1 MTIVKFVVDNWSDKP
16 KTVEYAKQSTHFYIK
31 ANGGRDSIIS
41 RYYSY
46 FDAEAEALEFIVD
59 RNAKRARSKEV
70 DQIKRHAVELLE
82 ALEACLADLES
93 ESMPSDESFS
103 LMEKARTAI
112 AKAKGT
118 AQ

>member
-1 MTIVKFVVDNWSDKP
+1 MTIVKFVVDNWGDKP

-46 FDAEAEALEFIVD
+46 FDSEAEALEFIAD
-59 RNAKRARSKEV
+59 RNAKRARSKEI

-82 ALEACLADLES
+82 ALEGLLRNADDP
-93 ESMPSDESFS
+93 MDQQTTDWFFDQ
-103 LMEKARTAI
+103 ARSAI
-112 AKAKGT
+112 NKAKGVS
-118 AQ
+118 